1 MWSSAA
7 WTGFPR
13 PFRAFSTPLTRAY
26 CGWSRGWCGGWGV
39 PTHSLSF
46 ALFTALALWLRGP
59 RTALFTFLGLL
70 LTLNMGMW
78 EAFVDTLALVG
89 VAEAFVLLLGLPL
102 GVLSGMSR
110 VAERLTEPLLDF
122 MQTMPA
128 FVYLI
133 PAVVF
138 FSLGVVPGVVATVIF
153 ALPPL
158 VRLTS
163 LGLRGVPKDLIEA
176 SEAFGAT
183 PTQRLFKVQL
193 PSALP
198 SILAG
203 VNQSIM
209 LGLSMVVIAA
219 LVGAGG
225 LGAEVLRG
233 VNTLNISQ
241 GFEAGARHRDHGNYF
256 GPPHAGARGA
266 QTGVSRLAMFYTNRS
281 LLPNVSSRNLP
292 CAKSL
297 SVSSLLKSS
306 TISFI
311 WVSSS
316 SSCSSN
322 TCCAVLPFFRGWT
335 WR

>member
-1 MWSSAA
+1 MWELLSTWWQRGVPLGDVVERGVDGLSAA
-7 WTGFPR
+7 FPGVFDAFNAGVLWLVEGVVWGLGR
-13 PFRAFSTPLTRAY
+13 PHTLVII
-26 CGWSRGWCGGWGV
+26 G
-39 PTHSLSF
+39 
-46 ALFTALALWLRGP
+46 LFTALAFWLRGT
-59 RTALFTFLGLL
+59 RTALFTLFGLL

-102 GVLSGMSR
+102 GVLAGTSR

-163 LGLRGVPKDLIEA
+163 LGLRGVPEDLMEA

-233 VNTLNISQ
+233 VNTLNVSL
-241 GFEAGARHRDHGNYF
+241 GFEAGLAIVIMAIILD
-256 GPPHAGARGA
+256 
-266 QTGVSRLAMFYTNRS
+266 RLTQGLGGRK
-281 LLPNVSSRNLP
+281 RE
-292 CAKSL
+292 
-297 SVSSLLKSS
+297 
-306 TISFI
+306 
-311 WVSSS
+311 
-316 SSCSSN
+316 
-322 TCCAVLPFFRGWT
+322 
-335 WR
+335 